1 MIEPKQQILSKQVS
15 EINKADYFV
24 ICALKQGNLSTF
36 GSSGGVLKA
45 CNWNQVAFHCFIIR
59 IPIPVGKELAHLFF
73 WMPTQRLK

>member
-45 CNWNQVAFHCFIIR
+45 CNWNQV
-59 IPIPVGKELAHLFF
+59 ELLSTASLYEYLY
-73 WMPTQRLK
+73 QLEKS

>member
-45 CNWNQVAFHCFIIR
+45 CNWNQV
-59 IPIPVGKELAHLFF
+59 ELLSTASLYEYLYQLE
-73 WMPTQRLK
+73 TS

>member
-24 ICALKQGNLSTF
+24 ICALKQRNLSTF

-45 CNWNQVAFHCFIIR
+45 CNWNQV
-59 IPIPVGKELAHLFF
+59 ELLSTASLYEYLY
-73 WMPTQRLK
+73 QLEKS